1 MDRVEAIEILD
12 EWFAMWRSDE
22 ERCTFTFGANM
33 DDVETALKLAIA
45 ALREQEQLKRK
56 LEKCQEE
63 NCRLVLKYAGAARRE
78 QEQSKWISVEEK
90 PMPEGNEEY
99 EVCCDYH
106 GEKRIEIHKGWN
118 THCVTHWRPLPEP
131 PEGGAEE

>member
-1 MDRVEAIEILD
+1 MDRAEAIEILAQTD
-12 EWFAMWRSDE
+12 VFDE
-22 ERCTFTFGANM
+22 EAQEAFDM
-33 DDVETALKLAIA
+33 AIA
-45 ALREQEQLKRK
+45 ALREQEQR
-56 LEKCQEE
+56 
-63 NCRLVLKYAGAARRE
+63 
-78 QEQSKWISVEEK
+78 KWISVKDK

-131 PEGGAEE
+131 PKEGAEG